1 VQSYYVTLGDGTL
14 PPTAVDTGDFI
25 LFTDMV
31 FDSINESRIQPEEGK
46 PLRVA
51 VTEGS
56 VHKDFWC
63 EAIKGFSGVK
73 FFTDRREFV
82 PPSVKNWILTL
93 RDFIF
98 IWKRLGLEFLCPRNL
113 NQDPLENFFRC
124 IKVMAGEML
133 TLPVMLLLLHSR
145 VLL

>member
-1 VQSYYVTLGDGTL
+1 MQFYYVTLGDGTL

-25 LFTDMV
+25 LFMDMV

-98 IWKRLGLEFLCPRNL
+98 IWKRLRDLDLS
-113 NQDPLENFFRC
+113 FFAQE
-124 IKVMAGEML
+124 I
-133 TLPVMLLLLHSR
+133 
-145 VLL
+145 